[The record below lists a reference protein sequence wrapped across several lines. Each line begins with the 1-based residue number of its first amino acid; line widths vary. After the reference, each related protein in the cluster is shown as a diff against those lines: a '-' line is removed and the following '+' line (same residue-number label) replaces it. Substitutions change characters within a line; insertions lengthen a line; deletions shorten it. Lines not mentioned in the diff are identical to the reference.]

1 MNSLRSN
8 SISHFVTQIAH
19 RNQRL
24 NNDSKDLHSSKDLL
38 VRNVFE
44 RSEETS
50 APCGYELC
58 SLRLSKRSSYA
69 GLARPSARALLACY
83 RRDASYDLVASLVE
97 ECFRGA
103 PRRQAFSVVGI
114 KETWRTLSVSEGQ
127 RPESH
132 TKTLMEGGLCPES
145 TTSSPYRGR
154 LGGGGCFFASFF
166 APKKVRNYHP
176 WDKENELD

>member
-8 SISHFVTQIAH
+8 SISCRFACLAYATQE
-19 RNQRL
+19 
-24 NNDSKDLHSSKDLL
+24 SKKIPKIVHSLK
-38 VRNVFE
+38 
-44 RSEETS
+44 TS
-50 APCGYELC
+50 SCGMFSRIYSRKHEAPCGYELC

-83 RRDASYDLVASLVE
+83 LRDASYDLVASLVE

-103 PRRQAFSVVGI
+103 PRRQAFSVVGV

-145 TTSSPYRGR
+145 TKPLAKDWRGV
-154 LGGGGCFFASFF
+154 GG
-166 APKKVRNYHP
+166 VV
-176 WDKENELD
+176 

>member
-1 MNSLRSN
+1 MSICLSRLRDTRIEEDSDNS
-8 SISHFVTQIAH
+8 T
-19 RNQRL
+19 
-24 NNDSKDLHSSKDLL
+24 SSKDLL

-44 RSEETS
+44 ELRDEKTWSMKCGNRLCRFACRS
-50 APCGYELC
+50 AP
-58 SLRLSKRSSYA
+58 A
-69 GLARPSARALLACY
+69 MLAW
-83 RRDASYDLVASLVE
+83 LVQ

-103 PRRQAFSVVGI
+103 TRRQAFSVVGI

-127 RPESH
+127 RLESH

-166 APKKVRNYHP
+166 APKKER
-176 WDKENELD
+176 KKKKTCLI